1 MGSDQSLKYRGARI
15 AASGDDVDVR
25 YPAGQRDQRLS
36 TPNGGNGDSTVAD
49 GNVIYAH
56 RSQRG
61 RRRNVVAEYAQPQ
74 FLHGSRRLEPEFV
87 GEPVGVALV
96 RRERVG
102 LASTRVQGPHADEVG
117 TFSERMF
124 GGERL
129 QSRKVGRALVQAKL
143 MPTLDRL
150 SARLLEPDRLKPG
163 HWRLG
168 ELGVGRT
175 VP

>member
-1 MGSDQSLKYRGARI
+1 MTSKW
-15 AASGDDVDVR
+15 VR
-25 YPAGQRDQRLS
+25 YPAGQRDQRL
-36 TPNGGNGDSTVAD
+36 PAPDGGNGYSAVAG
-49 GNVIYAH
+49 GNVTYAH

-61 RRRNVVAEYAQPQ
+61 RRRNVVAKYTQLQ
-74 FLHGSRRLEPEFV
+74 FLHGSRRLEPELV
-87 GEPVGVALV
+87 GEPAGVALV
-96 RRERVG
+96 RREGVG
-102 LASTRVQGPHADEVG
+102 LAPARVQGPHVDEVG

-124 GGERL
+124 GSERL

-150 SARLLEPDRLKPG
+150 PTRLLEPERLKPG

-175 VP
+175 LP